1 MLVPR
6 VPVHNSGWEKFFDVH
21 IGMKSFGASAP
32 RADIWKAF
40 GFTGENVAKKVK
52 EALKK

>member
-1 MLVPR
+1 MCCFGVLE
-6 VPVHNSGWEKFFDVH
+6 SGWDRYFDVH
-21 IGMKSFGASAP
+21 IGMKGFGASAP

-40 GFTGENVAKKVK
+40 GFTGENVAKSVR